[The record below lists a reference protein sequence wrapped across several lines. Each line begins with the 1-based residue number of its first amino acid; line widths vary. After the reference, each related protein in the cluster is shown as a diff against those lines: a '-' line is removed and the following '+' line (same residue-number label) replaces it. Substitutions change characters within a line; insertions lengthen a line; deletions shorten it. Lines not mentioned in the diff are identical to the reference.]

1 MKEEATALQR
11 AFLKE
16 VAAHWPPAKGS
27 LAFVRRPC
35 IRANCPACLRGDKHG
50 AWIFTFRQ
58 GGRQR
63 CRYVSKELAP
73 LLRRGIANGRWLE
86 ARVTAL
92 GVALIEERRRPARR
106 GGGRA
111 VKRQGRA

>member
-1 MKEEATALQR
+1 MTKDIAKLRQ

-16 VAAHWPPAKGS
+16 TEAHWPLAKGS

-35 IRANCPACLRGDKHG
+35 VRPQCRACQSGKKHG

-63 CRYVSKELAP
+63 CRYVPKELTG
-73 LLRRGIANGRWLE
+73 LLRRAIANGRRLE
-86 ARVTAL
+86 RRTVEL
-92 GVALIEERRRPARR
+92 GTALIEAHRQERARKR
-106 GGGRA
+106 KGGP
-111 VKRQGRA
+111 

>member
-1 MKEEATALQR
+1 MTSEQ

-16 VAAHWPPAKGS
+16 AAAHWPPAKGS

-35 IRANCPACLRGDKHG
+35 TRPNCRACQSGDKHG

-58 GGRQR
+58 EGRQR

-73 LLRRGIANGRWLE
+73 LLRRAIANGRWLE
-86 ARVTAL
+86 ARVTELGAAL
-92 GVALIEERRRPARR
+92 AEAHRRKGASKRR
-106 GGGRA
+106 GRS
-111 VKRQGRA
+111 

>member
-1 MKEEATALQR
+1 VRKPAARSRQ

-16 VAAHWPPAKGS
+16 AAAHWPLAKGS

-35 IRANCPACLRGDKHG
+35 IRPGCPACRRGEKHG

-63 CRYVSKELAP
+63 CRYVSKELVA
-73 LLRRGIANGRWLE
+73 LLRQAIANGRWLE
-86 ARVTAL
+86 GRMTEL
-92 GVALIEERRRPARR
+92 GAALIEAHRRERDSRR
-106 GGGRA
+106 GGRT
-111 VKRQGRA
+111 